1 MTDEPERK
9 HFTGRHATMILVAF
23 FGVVISVNIVM
34 ASFALS
40 TFGGT
45 VVDNSYVASQHY
57 NEWLARAD
65 AQDRLGWD
73 RSVTV
78 DADRHVRL
86 AVRKDGAAVEGLRI
100 VATLRH
106 PLGQAPA
113 RAMRFAPA
121 ADGTLRSLDALP
133 AGRWQLDLSVHHGAD
148 EARYRVDLQ

>member
-1 MTDEPERK
+1 MTDKPERK
-9 HFTGRHATMILVAF
+9 PFTGRHAAMILIAF

-106 PLGQAPA
+106 PLGQTHA

-121 ADGTLRSLDALP
+121 ADGALRSLDALP
-133 AGRWQLDLSVHHGAD
+133 AGRWQLDLSVHRGAD
-148 EARYRVDLQ
+148 EARYRVDLK

>member
-1 MTDEPERK
+1 MTDKRERK
-9 HFTGRHATMILVAF
+9 AFTGRHAAMILVAF
-23 FGVVISVNIVM
+23 FGTVIGVNMVM

-73 RSVTV
+73 KSVTV
-78 DADRHVRL
+78 NEERHVRL
-86 AVRKDGAAVEGLRI
+86 IVRKAGAPVEGLRI

-106 PLGQAPA
+106 PLGRAPA
-113 RAMRFAPA
+113 RAMRFVAA
-121 ADGTLRSLDALP
+121 ADGALRSLEALP
-133 AGRWQLDLSVHHGAD
+133 AGRWQLDLSVHCGAD
-148 EARYRVDLQ
+148 EARYRIDLK

>member
-1 MTDEPERK
+1 MTDKRERRP
-9 HFTGRHATMILVAF
+9 FTGRHAAMILIAF

-65 AQDRLGWD
+65 AQDRLGWNKN
-73 RSVTV
+73 VTV
-78 DADRHVRL
+78 DENRHVRL
-86 AVRKDGAAVEGLRI
+86 TVRNDGAPIEGPRI

-113 RAMRFAPA
+113 RALRFFPA
-121 ADGTLRSLDALP
+121 ADGALRSVEVLP
-133 AGRWQLDLSVHHGAD
+133 AGRWQLDLSVHHGGD
-148 EARYRVDLQ
+148 EARYRIDLK

>member
-78 DADRHVRL
+78 DESRHVRL
-86 AVRKDGAAVEGLRI
+86 TVRKDGVLVEGLRI

-106 PLGQAPA
+106 PLGQTPA

-148 EARYRVDLQ
+148 EARYRIDLK

>member
-1 MTDEPERK
+1 MTDKRERK
-9 HFTGRHATMILVAF
+9 AFTGRHAAMILIAF
-23 FGVVISVNIVM
+23 FGTVIGVNMVM

-86 AVRKDGAAVEGLRI
+86 IVRKDGAPVDGLRV

-106 PLGQAPA
+106 PLGRAPA

-133 AGRWQLDLSVHHGAD
+133 AGRWQLDLSVHRGAD

>member
-1 MTDEPERK
+1 MTDTRERK
-9 HFTGRHATMILVAF
+9 PFTGRHAAIILIAF

-57 NEWLARAD
+57 NEWLARAA
-65 AQDRLGWD
+65 AQERLGWD
-73 RSVTV
+73 KSVTV
-78 DADRHVRL
+78 DSDRHVRL
-86 AVRKDGAAVEGLRI
+86 IVCKDGAPLDGLRI

-113 RAMRFAPA
+113 RAMRFVPA
-121 ADGTLRSLDALP
+121 AGDAWRSVEALP
-133 AGRWQLDLSVHHGAD
+133 AGRWQIDLSVHHGAD
-148 EARYRVDLQ
+148 EARYRIDLQ

>member
-9 HFTGRHATMILVAF
+9 PFTGRHAAMILVAF

-86 AVRKDGAAVEGLRI
+86 TVRKDGAAVEGLRI

-106 PLGQAPA
+106 PLGQTPA

-133 AGRWQLDLSVHHGAD
+133 AGRWQLDLSVHRGTD
-148 EARYRVDLQ
+148 EARYRIDLK

>member
-1 MTDEPERK
+1 MTDKHERK
-9 HFTGRHATMILVAF
+9 PFTGRHAAMILIAF

-73 RSVTV
+73 KRVEV
-78 DADRHVRL
+78 DESRHVRL
-86 AVRKDGAAVEGLRI
+86 IVRKDGAPVEGLRT

-106 PLGQAPA
+106 PLGRAPA
-113 RAMRFAPA
+113 RAMRFVPA
-121 ADGTLRSLDALP
+121 ADGGLRSVEALP
-133 AGRWQLDLSVHHGAD
+133 AGRWQIDLAVHRGAD
-148 EARYRVDLQ
+148 EARYRIDLK

>member
-1 MTDEPERK
+1 MSDKRERGP
-9 HFTGRHATMILVAF
+9 FTGRHAAMILVAF

-65 AQDRLGWD
+65 AQDQLGWD
-73 RSVTV
+73 KSVTV
-78 DADRHVRL
+78 DESRHVRL
-86 AVRKDGAAVEGLRI
+86 AVRKDGAPVEGLRI

-106 PLGQAPA
+106 PLGQTPP
-113 RAMRFAPA
+113 RALRFAPV
-121 ADGTLRSLDALP
+121 ADGTLRSLGALP
-133 AGRWQLDLSVHHGAD
+133 AGRWQIDLSVHRGAD

>member
-1 MTDEPERK
+1 MTDKHERK
-9 HFTGRHATMILVAF
+9 PFTGRHAAMILVAF

-73 RSVTV
+73 KSVTV
-78 DADRHVRL
+78 DESRHVRL
-86 AVRKDGAAVEGLRI
+86 IVRKDGAPLQGLRI

-113 RAMRFAPA
+113 RAMRFVSA
-121 ADGTLRSLDALP
+121 ADGALRSQDALP

>member
-1 MTDEPERK
+1 
-9 HFTGRHATMILVAF
+9 MIRIAF

-73 RSVTV
+73 KRVEV
-78 DADRHVRL
+78 DGSRHVRL
-86 AVRKDGAAVEGLRI
+86 IGRNAGAPVEGLPP
-100 VATLRH
+100 VPTLRH
-106 PLGQAPA
+106 PHAPGP
-113 RAMRFAPA
+113 APRRR
-121 ADGTLRSLDALP
+121 GEGP
-133 AGRWQLDLSVHHGAD
+133 GR
-148 EARYRVDLQ
+148 E

>member
-1 MTDEPERK
+1 MTDKRERK
-9 HFTGRHATMILVAF
+9 PFTGRHAAMILVAF

-73 RSVTV
+73 GSVTV
-78 DADRHVRL
+78 DESRHVRL
-86 AVRKDGAAVEGLRI
+86 TVRKDGVLVEGLRI
-100 VATLRH
+100 LATLRH
-106 PLGQAPA
+106 PLGQTPA

-121 ADGTLRSLDALP
+121 AEGTLRSLDALP
-133 AGRWQLDLSVHHGAD
+133 AGRWQLDLSVHRGAD
-148 EARYRVDLQ
+148 EARYRVDLK

>member
-1 MTDEPERK
+1 MCDSRRSARRPRYHPVRPAGNRAMTEKRECKP
-9 HFTGRHATMILVAF
+9 FTGRHAAMILVAF
-23 FGVVISVNIVM
+23 FGTVIGVNIVM

-86 AVRKDGAAVEGLRI
+86 TIRKDGAPVAGLRV
-100 VATLRH
+100 VATLR
-106 PLGQAPA
+106 
-113 RAMRFAPA
+113 
-121 ADGTLRSLDALP
+121 
-133 AGRWQLDLSVHHGAD
+133 
-148 EARYRVDLQ
+148 

>member
-1 MTDEPERK
+1 MTDKRERK
-9 HFTGRHATMILVAF
+9 AFTGRHAAMILIAF
-23 FGVVISVNIVM
+23 FGTVIGVNIVM

-73 RSVTV
+73 KSVAV
-78 DADRHVRL
+78 DEGRHVRL
-86 AVRKDGAAVEGLRI
+86 IVRRDGAPVDGLRV

-106 PLGQAPA
+106 PFGRAPA
-113 RAMRFAPA
+113 RAMRFVAA
-121 ADGTLRSLDALP
+121 ADGALRSLEALP
-133 AGRWQLDLSVHHGAD
+133 AGRWQLDLSVHRGAD
-148 EARYRVDLQ
+148 EARYRIDLK

>member
-73 RSVTV
+73 KSVTV
-78 DADRHVRL
+78 DESRHVRL
-86 AVRKDGAAVEGLRI
+86 TVRKDGVLVEGLRI

-106 PLGQAPA
+106 PLGQTPA

-133 AGRWQLDLSVHHGAD
+133 AGRWQLDLSLHRGAD
-148 EARYRVDLQ
+148 EARYRVDLK